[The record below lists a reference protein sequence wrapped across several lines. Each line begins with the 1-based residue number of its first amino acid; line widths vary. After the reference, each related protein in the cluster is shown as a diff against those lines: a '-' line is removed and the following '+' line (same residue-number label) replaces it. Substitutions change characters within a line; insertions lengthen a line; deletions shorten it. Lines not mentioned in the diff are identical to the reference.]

1 MSHAHT
7 TTSDRANSMTEAN
20 ESAGRPQS
28 ASGAKRR
35 LKQARPGYESAEFEL
50 VGPAPDQGPERRLST
65 RGKARKQALD
75 ILYSAD
81 LRRVDALDVLADV
94 NWGESSVE
102 RREFTRALV
111 TGVCEHRDEIDH
123 LISMH
128 LAPGWTLLRMPGID
142 RNAARIA
149 VHEILHTELA
159 DKVAAAEA
167 VALVQDL
174 STDESPSFLS
184 GVLAKIIKGHQGS

>member
-1 MSHAHT
+1 MSHTHT
-7 TTSDRANSMTEAN
+7 VTDQQPPDSRPATS
-20 ESAGRPQS
+20 
-28 ASGAKRR
+28 AKRR
-35 LKQARPGYESAEFEL
+35 MKQARPGYESAEFEL

-75 ILYSAD
+75 ILYQAD

-94 NWGESSVE
+94 NWGEASTE
-102 RREFTRALV
+102 RREFTYSLV
-111 TGVCEHRDEIDH
+111 AGVCEHRDEIDH
-123 LISMH
+123 RISQT
-128 LAPGWTLLRMPGID
+128 LTPGWTLLRMPGID

-149 VHEILHTELA
+149 VHEIWFTELA

-167 VALVQDL
+167 VSLVQDL

-184 GVLAKIIKGHQGS
+184 GVLAKVIRAHQDETK